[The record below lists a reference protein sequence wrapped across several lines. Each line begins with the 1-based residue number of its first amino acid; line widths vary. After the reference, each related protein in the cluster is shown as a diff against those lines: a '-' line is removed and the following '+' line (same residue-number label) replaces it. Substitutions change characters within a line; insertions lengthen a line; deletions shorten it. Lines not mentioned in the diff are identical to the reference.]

1 MKKLSIGRMAIILTL
16 VSGLFLPVITRAQE
30 HEEKRE
36 KIMEDSKKAKEEFIK
51 GDASMANLFKNSHG
65 YVVFPNI
72 GKGAA
77 GVGGAAGWGTVYEKG
92 KIIGTAHMTQ
102 LSVGAQAGG
111 AVYREVIFFESK
123 AALDRFTRSRFE
135 FSAETSAIA
144 VKAGASANA
153 NYRDGVVVFSQE
165 KGGLL
170 LDASLGGQKFS
181 YRPL

>member
-1 MKKLSIGRMAIILTL
+1 MKKLSIARLAIVLL
-16 VSGLFLPVITRAQE
+16 LMSGLFLPGMVKAQAQE
-30 HEEKRE
+30 EKKE
-36 KIMEDSKKAKEEFIK
+36 KIMDDSKEAKEKFLK
-51 GDASMANLFKNSHG
+51 GDASMENLFKHSYG

-102 LSVGAQAGG
+102 ISIGAQAGG
-111 AVYREVIFFESK
+111 AAYREVIFFQSK
-123 AALDRFTRSRFE
+123 NALDRFTNSKFE

-144 VKAGASANA
+144 VKSGASANA

-165 KGGLL
+165 KGGLI